1 MAKKKE
7 SKPNIFKTISS
18 IFSYVA
24 LVVLVLIASFLIF
37 YIVSNLIAKLTHK
50 KPVLTLYTIVSPS
63 MEPYIMVYDVI
74 VDTRVLSEDSLKVG
88 DVITFYSSSIESGD
102 FTVTHQI
109 IEMDGERRYITKGD
123 NNQNVDAGYI
133 TYKDIVGIQR
143 FKIAGLGRI
152 QVFIASKYGWLILIL
167 IPALIIIFMDLFKL
181 KKILSLIMY
190 FSKSEDGTP
199 KYISQY
205 GYIFSFNSLKSFLP
219 ILYFDSFDTLVYNS
233 LVIASSTT
241 TSKISLSSVLSL
253 DISFFTILY
262 TRYVKKLSLSR
273 VIILFPIVMILELK
287 SVSTTSRLG

>member
-102 FTVTHQI
+102 FTVTHRINQI

-181 KKILSLIMY
+181 KKIYNIKREIEDIPQIKKVSRLRETEENKKIRSL
-190 FSKSEDGTP
+190 
-199 KYISQY
+199 
-205 GYIFSFNSLKSFLP
+205 
-219 ILYFDSFDTLVYNS
+219 
-233 LVIASSTT
+233 
-241 TSKISLSSVLSL
+241 
-253 DISFFTILY
+253 
-262 TRYVKKLSLSR
+262 
-273 VIILFPIVMILELK
+273 
-287 SVSTTSRLG
+287 TSRASRINNKKR

>member
-24 LVVLVLIASFLIF
+24 LVVLVLIASFLLF

-102 FTVTHQI
+102 FTVTHRINQI

-181 KKILSLIMY
+181 KKIYNIKREIEDIPQIKKVSRLRETEENKKIRSL
-190 FSKSEDGTP
+190 
-199 KYISQY
+199 
-205 GYIFSFNSLKSFLP
+205 
-219 ILYFDSFDTLVYNS
+219 
-233 LVIASSTT
+233 
-241 TSKISLSSVLSL
+241 
-253 DISFFTILY
+253 
-262 TRYVKKLSLSR
+262 
-273 VIILFPIVMILELK
+273 
-287 SVSTTSRLG
+287 TSRASRINKKKR

>member
-102 FTVTHQI
+102 FTVTHRINQI

-181 KKILSLIMY
+181 KKIYNIKREIEDIPQIKKVSRLRETEENKKIRSL
-190 FSKSEDGTP
+190 
-199 KYISQY
+199 
-205 GYIFSFNSLKSFLP
+205 
-219 ILYFDSFDTLVYNS
+219 
-233 LVIASSTT
+233 
-241 TSKISLSSVLSL
+241 
-253 DISFFTILY
+253 
-262 TRYVKKLSLSR
+262 
-273 VIILFPIVMILELK
+273 
-287 SVSTTSRLG
+287 TSRASRINKKKR